1 MYFRNCDVIETGYC
15 AHGKHMQA
23 ATLLEEELE
32 LFIEGSITL
41 PASYSIS
48 QYKSLHLI
56 NKNRI
61 IKTQLSSKAVL
72 RDNSGVVYLTCG
84 ATAKFGQLQKLLV
97 FDNNGLRKAYAVVSC
112 LDATNEKLCN
122 DSVTDANLNDHIVLL
137 KIPRYVYM
145 HIRMHFISH
154 IYKLH
159 FREMKRC
166 VVPVTFIKDKCLLL
180 SHSAKCGMIYASL
193 FPNSAEPE

>member
-1 MYFRNCDVIETGYC
+1 MYFRNCDVIEPGYC

-23 ATLLEEELE
+23 ATLLEEELK

-72 RDNSGVVYLTCG
+72 RDNSGVVYLTSG
-84 ATAKFGQLQKLLV
+84 ATAKFGRLQKLLV
-97 FDNNGLRKAYAVVSC
+97 FENNALRKAYAVVLC
-112 LDATNEKLCN
+112 LDGTTEKLCN

-137 KIPRYVYM
+137 KIPRYM
-145 HIRMHFISH
+145 HILMHFINH
-154 IYKLH
+154 IYYKLH

-166 VVPVTFIKDKCLLL
+166 VVPITFIKDKCLLL